1 MESQSYTIHLSAD
14 QEGLRQLY
22 DFISDASLFFDLD
35 EKTHFEIE
43 LATEEA
49 ITNIIDHAYHGQGG
63 EIVVTMSY
71 YNDEIRIII
80 QDWGD
85 PIKDDTLPDY
95 DHNRPVA
102 ERINGGMG
110 LHFMRSLM
118 DSLKFDS
125 SVTHGTI
132 LTMTK
137 HYKAAHKP
145 TGVRDELAMLE
156 TISLSLSRVHD
167 VDHLLT
173 LIVNRLTQAV
183 SADRGTLY
191 LIDKPK
197 DQIYSKILQAG
208 ANEIQEIRLNIG
220 EGIAGHVAETGET
233 VNIRSVKE
241 DPHFAAQFDQKSG
254 YETRNMICTPMR
266 NAENEIIGVLQ
277 LINKKRGHFTNR
289 DETLLH
295 VLASQAAIAYE
306 NARLIEAE
314 KSKRHL
320 ADTLREVAAIINSSL
335 DLEAVLDSILIQLER
350 VIPYSNASI
359 LLMQGDYFVVS
370 ASRGIN
376 ATAVLKVPIFRID
389 ESAIFADMV
398 EQGYLIIPNI
408 KEDDRWVQL
417 ESTHEMRAFL
427 GGLLNYGDQVIGELT
442 VIHTEEDYYTNEHAE
457 ILTTFANQA
466 SAAIERARL
475 HEQSIQQARLRQ
487 EVETAIHI
495 QKSLLPETVPT
506 IDGWQ
511 IAAHWHPAREVGGD
525 FYDFIELA
533 DGRLG
538 FVIADVSG
546 KGVPAA
552 LFMALA
558 RTIFRTLATANLPVD
573 ELMTKVNDTIKEDN
587 RARLFVTLFYGVLN
601 LETGH
606 FDCVSAGHNPPMLVK
621 DQATTVQELATDGP
635 ALGVF
640 PNLTY
645 SHQELML
652 SDSEVVVMYTD
663 GITECINFKEEEFA
677 EERLEETIIE
687 YASADA
693 ETILNNIIERVEKF
707 AGTLPP
713 HDDATIIVIKRT
725 INKNPSS

>member
-22 DFISDASLFFDLD
+22 DFVSDASLFFDLD
-35 EKTHFEIE
+35 DKTHFEIE
-43 LATEEA
+43 LAMEEA

-80 QDWGD
+80 QDWGN
-85 PIKDDTLPDY
+85 PIQDDTLPHY
-95 DHNRPVA
+95 DQNLPVE

-110 LHFMRSLM
+110 LHFMRTLM
-118 DSLKFDS
+118 DSVKFDS
-125 SVTHGTI
+125 SITHGTI

-137 HYKAAHKP
+137 HYKTVQPP
-145 TGVRDELAMLE
+145 TGVRDELSMLE

-167 VDHLLT
+167 VQHLMI

-191 LIDKPK
+191 LVDKENH
-197 DQIYSKILQAG
+197 QLYSKILQAD
-208 ANEIQEIRLNIG
+208 ATEIQEIRLNIG
-220 EGIAGHVAETGET
+220 EGIAGYVAQTGET

-241 DPHFAAQFDQKSG
+241 DPHFAAQFDEKSG

-266 NAENEIIGVLQ
+266 NAENDIIGVLQ
-277 LINKKRGHFTNR
+277 LINKKRGHFTTR

-306 NARLIEAE
+306 NARLIESE
-314 KSKRHL
+314 KSKRQL
-320 ADTLREVAAIINSSL
+320 ADTLREVAAMINSSL
-335 DLEAVLDSILIQLER
+335 DLESVLDSILEQLER
-350 VIPYSNASI
+350 VIPYQNASI
-359 LLMQGDYFVVS
+359 LLMDGDYFIVS
-370 ASRGIN
+370 ASRGVN
-376 ATAVLKVPIFRID
+376 ADAVLKVPIFRID
-389 ESAIFADMV
+389 ESAIFTDMV
-398 EQGYLIIPNI
+398 NTGSLIIPNI
-408 KEDDRWVQL
+408 KVDDRWVHL
-417 ESTHEMRAFL
+417 ESTSEMRGFL
-427 GGLLNYGDQVIGELT
+427 GSVLKYGDQVIGELT
-442 VIHTEEDYYTNEHAE
+442 VIHKEEDYYTIEHAD

-475 HEQSIQQARLRQ
+475 HEESIQQARLRQ

-495 QKSLLPETVPT
+495 QKSLLPEVVPQ
-506 IDGWQ
+506 IQGWE

-573 ELMTKVNDTIKEDN
+573 VLMTKVNDTIKEDN

-621 DQATTVQELATDGP
+621 SKKQEALELTTDGP

-640 PNLTY
+640 PDLTY
-645 SHQELML
+645 THQEIHIEP
-652 SDSEVVVMYTD
+652 DDVFVMYTD
-663 GITECINFKEEEFA
+663 GITESINAEEEEFA
-677 EERLEETIIE
+677 EERLQATITDH
-687 YASADA
+687 ALDDA
-693 ETILNNIIERVEKF
+693 TTILASINQRVERF
-707 AGTLPP
+707 AGNLPP
-713 HDDATIIVIKRT
+713 HDDATIIVIKRLT
-725 INKNPSS
+725 NKNPSL